1 MAEFKSNYGPKY
13 QPQPNI
19 AGITPEAAF
28 RLGPRLA
35 MYSVPAAIGVLLFAN
50 GIPRVQRDIL
60 QKIPFLGNYFRKEIH
75 PADNRFNNSSGPNSR
90 LSGIFFYFLCAASVS
105 WLHAVSTLVPEPY
118 LDEVF
123 HIPQAQ
129 KYCQGRFQEW
139 DDKITTPPGLY
150 LLSLITPGVVR
161 RDGSL
166 SSYVCNVKSLRAT
179 NVVIL
184 AVLALLALK
193 CRREIETR
201 LHEAHTSTRLRY
213 TSQYA
218 VHTALNIALFP
229 LLFFFSGLYYTDVA
243 STAAVLVA
251 YLNHL
256 KRIGRDHNSIFSDLA
271 TIFLGV
277 LTLFFRQTN
286 VFWVVVY
293 MGGLEAVHAVKTL
306 RSEQIDQPVILT
318 LFEQLKYFAW
328 RYSLGDIHDP
338 PLHMMWPDDMVFCVL
353 SLGIAAICNPV
364 RVMTQI
370 WPYVAALV
378 SFGGFVA
385 WNGGV
390 VLGDKS
396 NHVATIHLPQMLY
409 IWPFFAFFSL
419 PLLIPYAL
427 PVVNMGLRVLSSTN
441 SPAPPNEPA
450 PEKETSAKPISSAYS
465 KSRGSS
471 NSAKTSTTGSSNSK
485 YPRPSKPL
493 EIVSFIFC
501 SQLILWPLYLLGTI
515 MLSLA
520 IVRYNTIIHPFT
532 LADNRHYMFYV
543 FRYTIR
549 RASWIRYALVIPYT
563 LARWMAWGTMAGC
576 SQFFFNVHTRACSIY
591 GKGKGNHPFLS
602 HPMVTNVGFSPR
614 QTSAAIPVEIL
625 EASQDASKDQ
635 ELRKALEE
643 DPLLTSV
650 IPASTSTGLIFLLA
664 TTLSLMTA
672 PLVEPRYFIIPW
684 VMWRLLVPAWRLHD
698 HGDYTGVAA
707 RLSRYPKT
715 RPLFQ
720 FSQYYDLRLI
730 VETFWFI
737 AINVTTGYIFLTKPY
752 VWKAEDGAVL
762 DDGRLQRF
770 MW

>member
-1 MAEFKSNYGPKY
+1 MEISSACRT
-13 QPQPNI
+13 
-19 AGITPEAAF
+19 AAAF
-28 RLGPRLA
+28 
-35 MYSVPAAIGVLLFAN
+35 AIALPLFH
-50 GIPRVQRDIL
+50 Q
-60 QKIPFLGNYFRKEIH
+60 
-75 PADNRFNNSSGPNSR
+75 RFNNSSGATSR
-90 LSGIFFYFLCAASVS
+90 LAGCFFYFLCAASVF
-105 WLHAVSTLVPEPY
+105 WLYAVSTLVPEPY

-166 SSYVCNVKSLRAT
+166 GSYICDVKSLRAT
-179 NVVIL
+179 NVVVL
-184 AVLALLALK
+184 TVLALLALK
-193 CRREIETR
+193 CRREIESR
-201 LHEAHTSTRLRY
+201 LYETHTANKLHN

-218 VHTALNIALFP
+218 IHTALNIALFP

-256 KRIGRDHNSIFSDLA
+256 KRIGRDHSSMLSDLL
-271 TIFLGV
+271 TISLGI

-293 MGGLEAVHAVKTL
+293 MGGLEAVHAIKTL
-306 RSEQIDQPVILT
+306 RPQQIDQPVILT
-318 LFEQLKYFAW
+318 LFEQIKYFAW
-328 RYSLGDIHDP
+328 RYTLGDIHDP

-353 SLGIAAICNPV
+353 SLGIAAICNPL
-364 RVMTQI
+364 RVIRQI
-370 WPYVAALV
+370 WPYVAVLV

-385 WNGGV
+385 WNSGV

-396 NHVATIHLPQMLY
+396 NHVATIHLPQILY

-419 PLLIPYAL
+419 PLLIPYSL
-427 PVVNMGLRVLSSTN
+427 PVVNMLLRVLPSNRSPRSTSELLSEKDAN
-441 SPAPPNEPA
+441 VEPV
-450 PEKETSAKPISSAYS
+450 TSAYN
-465 KSRGSS
+465 KSRGSGS
-471 NSAKTSTTGSSNSK
+471 SAKVPATGSSNSK
-485 YPRPSKPL
+485 YTRPSQSL
-493 EIVSFIFC
+493 EIASFIFC
-501 SQLILWPLYLLGTI
+501 SQLILWPLYLLATI
-515 MLSLA
+515 LLSVA

-549 RASWIRYALVIPYT
+549 RASWIRYVLVIPYT
-563 LARWMAWGTMAGC
+563 LARWVAWGTMAGC
-576 SQFFFNVHTRACSIY
+576 SQFFLSVHTRACSVY
-591 GKGKGNHPFLS
+591 GEGKGNHPFLS
-602 HPMVTNVGFSPR
+602 HPMVTNVGFPPR
-614 QTSAAIPVEIL
+614 QTYAAIPAEIT
-625 EASQDASKDQ
+625 EASRDASKDQ
-635 ELRKALEE
+635 ELSKALEE
-643 DPLLTSV
+643 DPLLASV

-664 TTLSLMTA
+664 ATLSLMTA

-698 HGDYTGVAA
+698 HGGDSDVAG
-707 RLSRYPKT
+707 RLSSYPKT
-715 RPLFQ
+715 KPFFQ
-720 FSQYYDLRLI
+720 FFQHYDLRLI
-730 VETFWFI
+730 LETFWFI
-737 AINVTTGYIFLTKPY
+737 VINVATGYIFLTKPY
-752 VWKAEDGAVL
+752 VWKAEDGTVL